1 MEPKAGEHR
10 SATTR
15 ALLDSYYAAL
25 STGRDWGRPLSDGF
39 LLSGTVAKETR
50 GRDLYVG
57 NGFFK
62 MVKGLK
68 VKELMVEGD
77 TGFAIVGY
85 DLVSP
90 RGRPFKCDVA
100 EFWRAKDGMLV
111 SVSIYFDT
119 AAFGVSVA
127 Q

>member
-1 MEPKAGEHR
+1 MEPKSGEHR

-25 STGRDWGRPLSDGF
+25 STGRDWGRLLSDGF

-50 GRDLYVG
+50 GRDLYVR

-68 VKELMVEGD
+68 VKELMVEG
-77 TGFAIVGY
+77 TR
-85 DLVSP
+85 VSP
-90 RGRPFKCDVA
+90 
-100 EFWRAKDGMLV
+100 L
-111 SVSIYFDT
+111 SVT
-119 AAFGVSVA
+119 T
-127 Q
+127 